1 MTPVPVWHAVVTPAG
16 VLEMAPAERGL
27 RRAYLKCLAGK
38 PVDVVVRVHRKQ
50 RSKDQNAYIHAV
62 PIPILAEHFG
72 YTVPE
77 MKLVLMGE
85 CWGWRMDKVSGKE
98 IPINVHTSDMNT
110 DECSQF
116 IEWVIPWAMV
126 NHEVAIPFPSEVSV

>member
-1 MTPVPVWHAVVTPAG
+1 MTPTPIFHG
-16 VLEMAPAERGL
+16 HVEPTGTLELLSSEQGL

-38 PVDVVVRVHRKQ
+38 AVDVIVRPHRKQ
-50 RSKDQNAYIHAV
+50 RSRDQNAYIHAV

-85 CWGWRMDKVSGKE
+85 CWGWRLDRVSGRE
-98 IPINVHTSDMNT
+98 IPVRCHTAEMSVE
-110 DECSQF
+110 ECSQF

-126 NHEVAIPFPSEVSV
+126 HHQVAIPFPNQFL